1 MGLLFAKF
9 CFYAKFTKK
18 KHCASV
24 LKRVAHFYDDKTKIN
39 GKGNKVRL
47 L

>member
-1 MGLLFAKF
+1 MLNFAS
-9 CFYAKFTKK
+9 TQNLPKK

>member
-1 MGLLFAKF
+1 MLNFA
-9 CFYAKFTKK
+9 YMQNLPKK

>member
-1 MGLLFAKF
+1 MLNFA
-9 CFYAKFTKK
+9 YMQNLPKK

-24 LKRVAHFYDDKTKIN
+24 LKRGANFYDDKTKIN